1 MAKNKTLWGA
11 ATAAYQVEGAVR
23 EDGKGL
29 TSWDV
34 FYEKN
39 DLGYDGNIAVDHY
52 NRMKEDVKLIH

>member
-1 MAKNKTLWGA
+1 MVKNKTLWGA

-39 DLGYDGNIAVDHY
+39 DF
-52 NRMKEDVKLIH
+52 RPQ